1 MHHYIFHLGSN
12 IGDRKDNLLNAV
24 RMMSEKIGSVVHQS
38 SIYETEPW
46 GLKEQP
52 LFLNMAIE
60 VTSKLSPHEVMTIT
74 KSIEAQL
81 GRVKTEKWAE
91 RRIDIDT
98 IYCDDMIIKDD
109 KITLPH
115 PELYNR
121 NFVLIPLM
129 EIAGDKLDP
138 VKQLTIDDLYL
149 LSEDTCEVFLFEEE

>member
-12 IGDRKDNLLNAV
+12 VLIAKITYSTLSLDV
-24 RMMSEKIGSVVHQS
+24 RKIGSVVHQS

-60 VTSKLSPHEVMTIT
+60 VTSKLSPHEVITIT

-81 GRVKTEKWAE
+81 GRVKKTEKWAE

-109 KITLPH
+109 KITLPT
-115 PELYNR
+115 R
-121 NFVLIPLM
+121 NCTIETLF
-129 EIAGDKLDP
+129 DP
-138 VKQLTIDDLYL
+138 P
-149 LSEDTCEVFLFEEE
+149 